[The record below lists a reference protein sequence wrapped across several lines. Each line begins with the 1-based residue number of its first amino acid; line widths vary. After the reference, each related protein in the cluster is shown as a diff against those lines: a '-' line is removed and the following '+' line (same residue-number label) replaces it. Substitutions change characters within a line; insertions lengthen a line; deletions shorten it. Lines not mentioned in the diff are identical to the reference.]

1 MSSGRSVLK
10 FDEESGTKKIIAQLL
25 QEACFRVFRFSDF
38 ADPHRGG
45 GGPSL
50 GGSPSGGVDM
60 GCSQGGNFGVV
71 EMRAGEVRL
80 GS

>member
-10 FDEESGTKKIIAQLL
+10 FDEESGKKKIIAQLL
-25 QEACFRVFRFSDF
+25 QEAGFRVFRFSDF

-45 GGPSL
+45 
-50 GGSPSGGVDM
+50 SPSGGGDM
-60 GCSQGGNFGVV
+60 GWSQGGNFGVV
-71 EMRAGEVRL
+71 EMRAGEVRS